1 METNEIMNI
10 SKNLGI
16 EGDVIGVSV
25 LSSGHINSTFKID
38 VENSGKRKSYIIQKI
53 NTNVFKDP
61 KNLMSNILRVT
72 NFISEK
78 RKNNKKV
85 MSLKFLPGEN
95 GSGLT
100 VNGGDYFRGYEFV
113 DDSETYDITEN
124 QDIIYETDYAF
135 GEFQKMLGDFPAN
148 ELSET
153 IPNFHNTPSRF
164 NDLQFAVLN
173 DAASRRDSVSDLISD
188 YLSLA
193 EPASVMYNKY
203 LNGELPSR
211 VTHNDTK
218 CNNVLFDQNTKKH
231 ICVIDLDTVMPGLA
245 GFDFGDG
252 IRFIASTA
260 TEDEKDLNKVS
271 LDLRKFESFAKGFLD
286 GAGDVF
292 TEEELKTLPLGAI
305 TMTVECGSRFLA
317 DYLNGD
323 TYFKINYPS
332 HNLDRAKCQLKL
344 AQDMILNAEKMNEI
358 IERCSNKN
366 LKKNQNSWSNFI

>member
-124 QDIIYETDYAF
+124 QDIIYETGYAF

>member
-124 QDIIYETDYAF
+124 QDIIYETGYAF

-344 AQDMILNAEKMNEI
+344 AQDMILNVEKMNEI

-366 LKKNQNSWSNFI
+366 SKEKSE